1 MTLYPVINKT
11 HRIERSQFFWG
22 IILLVIPFTAG
33 YLYTGALMHGLDTAF
48 SYDEF
53 EHHYP
58 VILQFCKELPFPNIK
73 NYNSATAP
81 LFHILFAIAG
91 KITGTDIQHL
101 RMINFLITILAVIL
115 LFKLLIDHF
124 SLPYPVALLSCL
136 LFELSPYFFREAFVV
151 MTDNLPVLWLVLF
164 MNYYLKFK
172 KDRMMQN
179 YALSMFFVMLLC
191 LTRQTYLYIL
201 LPVTIDI
208 IGAKDLK
215 HSRILLFL
223 ILFLS
228 ILPTLLLFVVWKG
241 LTPPQFQERHTDSS
255 LLNLKPILYGFSVL
269 GFYAL
274 FIAGKEIYRS
284 FLNLKKIKIVCGILL
299 GWALLVFFPLIKIK
313 HDFGYLWH
321 VAERLPSIHN
331 SSIFFYVLL
340 SIGVCIFLA
349 IAHLENP
356 PFFLILLLALFLSEV
371 PNKYFFQRYF
381 DNSIL
386 IFLLLLNAT
395 YYRADRFQ
403 FLRMSLLTLLF
414 AAYFMV
420 FTVAS

>member
-1 MTLYPVINKT
+1 MQESRTIRIGGTGRLSFTLAALT
-11 HRIERSQFFWG
+11 LG
-22 IILLVIPFTAG
+22 IPFVIAFF
-33 YLYTGALMHGLDTAF
+33 YTQGLSTGLDTAF

-58 VILQFCKELPFPNIK
+58 VILQFSKELPFPDIK
-73 NYNSATAP
+73 NYNSATTP

-101 RMINFLITILAVIL
+101 RMINFLITVLAVIL

-164 MNYYLKFK
+164 LNYYLKFR
-172 KDRMMQN
+172 KDRMMRN
-179 YALSMFFVMLLC
+179 YALSAFFVMLLC

-208 IGAKDLK
+208 IGTKDLK
-215 HSRILLFL
+215 HSRFLLFL
-223 ILFLS
+223 VLFLS
-228 ILPTLLLFVVWKG
+228 VLPTLLLFVVWKG

-274 FIAGKEIYRS
+274 FIAGKEMYRS
-284 FLNLKKIKIVCGILL
+284 FQNLKKIKVICGILL
-299 GWALLVFFPLIKIK
+299 GWALLFFFPLIKIK

-321 VAERLPSIHN
+321 IAERLPSIHH

-340 SIGVCIFLA
+340 SIGVCVFIA
-349 IAHLENP
+349 IAHLEKP
-356 PFFLILLLALFLSEV
+356 PFFLILFLALFLSEV

-386 IFLLLLNAT
+386 IFFLLLNAT
-395 YYRADRFQ
+395 YYRTDRFQ
-403 FLRMSLLTLLF
+403 LLRMSLLTLLF